1 MESKNVSPP
10 VHPGLYIKNEIIPE
24 GMSVKEAAEIL
35 GVGRPAL
42 SNLLNGNSSLS
53 TEMILRLE
61 KSFGASIEKLLSLQ
75 TAYIQ
80 HEMSEDGKDIAVR
93 AYSPSFFDDVR
104 AIEIEAWSENLRA
117 RDLLPVLLR
126 KLVNTTGK
134 DLSEVDFPAYENIQR
149 HGWDGH
155 VESGSVTPWIPKGI
169 SRWELSVNRNVLSK
183 AKSDYESRTQK
194 TSPAERRETS
204 FIFVTSRNW
213 PRKNDWVKKQK
224 DRNEWKDVKAYDA
237 SDIEQWLEQSVP
249 AQAWF
254 REKLGRDDGNIFS
267 LDQCWHKWSA
277 ATEPHLNREMFSDAV
292 KTNGKKLGEWLSSS
306 EEDSLIVVA
315 DSKDEAV
322 AFLSCALQNLGNSY
336 YDKVLCVYSADA
348 LKKAAKGNSQ
358 FIAIIVSEEAEEALP
373 EVKDKIKPIIVSKKA
388 AVINCGISLEM
399 PSHDCFRE
407 SLVSMG
413 IDSQDVVR
421 YSRESGQSPTV
432 LRRRLSK
439 IPAIQ
444 SPDWSKDNQTVRSL
458 IPFMFVGVWDAE
470 NAADREILSSLSNI
484 RDYGEIERI
493 FAEILKLEESPLWA
507 ISNYRGVVSK
517 IDALFLIHGS
527 ITKQDMEHFFDI
539 AKMVLSEDDPA
550 LDLPEKDRWMAN
562 VYGQTRNHSSY
573 LREGLCETLV
583 LLSVNGDHLF
593 RERTG
598 IDIQREINSLI
609 RNLLKPLDTRTW
621 LSQRNDLPRYAEA
634 APEEFLRI
642 LKDDLRSESPK
653 ISSLLKPV
661 DSAIFGAECPRTGLL
676 WALELLAWK
685 PERLVEVAGI
695 LAQLSGIEIEDNWMN
710 KPFNSLLCIF
720 RSWMPQTK
728 ATLDQ
733 RMASLKYIATKYP
746 DIGWQLCINQFPTSQ
761 TGHYNY
767 RPRWRN
773 DSVGAG
779 EPVDNLEAYKFRRE
793 ALDILLNWKPQNEET
808 LTDLMTYLGI
818 MHRSDIEKVLNL
830 IDEWSATNA
839 EDEEKAYLRRQIKK
853 YVFSRFHHKNLDEE
867 TKNLFQ
873 ATYDRLV
880 PEDLIMRHQWL
891 FAYSVAWSLGKREE
905 GFDYEKNREHINN
918 LRLEAL
924 SEIYTELGFSGLK
937 RLIDITEESWG
948 IGWILA
954 KNIFNQKEAK
964 DFIYMLLLSN
974 SAENIIQSR
983 INTCVSGALNAID
996 LVSLNEII
1004 KALTKKFEEEDRE
1017 SEISRLLIL
1026 SPFNEN
1032 TWEHVERM
1040 PEDLQ
1045 KKYWGSVTPFGKSED
1060 PQFLGKIVDK
1070 LLEVDRPREALNAV
1084 CFSLDKIDSRRILS
1098 LLYKVPVSHNK
1109 LSQEYHLDSH
1119 AVTEAFE
1126 ILNSRDDVLTD
1137 DIARL
1142 EFLYLRHIYDP
1153 EFKTPNLEKKIE
1165 DSPKLFVQVLAL
1177 AFRRKDEGEDPPEW
1191 SVPDNQKGILANAAF
1206 SLLDKI
1212 KRIPGTDEEGVIDES
1227 RLKNWIKDVQVL
1239 CNKHARKEIGD
1250 QTVGQILSTCP
1261 AGDDGVWPCE
1271 PVRRVVEDIESEDIA
1286 IGMSIGVRNARGTT
1300 IRSIGDGGDQERE
1313 LAAKYRD
1320 WSKKLSFEYPYVA
1333 KLLEEIAGQYD
1344 CDAQHWDT
1352 REEIEKRTRL

>member
-1 MESKNVSPP
+1 MESENVLPP
-10 VHPGLYIKNEIIPE
+10 IHPGLYIKNKIIPE

-53 TEMILRLE
+53 KEMMLRLE
-61 KSFGASIEKLLSLQ
+61 KSFGVNIEKLLSLQ
-75 TAYIQ
+75 TEYIQ
-80 HEMSEDGKDIAVR
+80 YEMSKNEKEIAVR
-93 AYSPSFFDDVR
+93 TYSPGFFDI
-104 AIEIEAWSENLRA
+104 AAGQIEAWSEKLEARA
-117 RDLLPVLLR
+117 LLPVLVR
-126 KLVNTTGK
+126 RLVNTTEK
-134 DLSEVDFPAYENIQR
+134 DLLKVDFPAYENIQR

-155 VESGSVTPWIPKGI
+155 VESGSVTPWIPRGI
-169 SRWELSVNRNVLSK
+169 SGWELSVNQNVSSK
-183 AKSDYESRTQK
+183 AGLDYESRTQK
-194 TSPAERRETS
+194 TSPEERKETC
-204 FIFVTSRNW
+204 FVFVTSRSW
-213 PRKNDWVKKQK
+213 PGKNDWVKEKK
-224 DRNEWKDVKAYDA
+224 DENEWKDIRAYDS
-237 SDIEQWLEQSVP
+237 SDLEQWLEQSVP
-249 AQAWF
+249 TQAWF
-254 REKLGRDDGNIFS
+254 REMLGQHDNNIFS
-267 LDQCWHKWSA
+267 LDQCWDRWSM
-277 ATEPHLNREMFSDAV
+277 ATEPHLDRELFSDAV
-292 KTNGKKLGEWLSSS
+292 KTNRKKLEEWFSSN
-306 EEDSLIVVA
+306 EEDPLVVVA
-315 DSKDEAV
+315 DSKDESV
-322 AFLSCALQNLGNSY
+322 AFLSCAFQDLGNQY
-336 YDKVLCVYSADA
+336 YDKVLCIYSPDA
-348 LKKAAKGNSQ
+348 LKKAARGNSQ
-358 FIAIIVSEEAEEALP
+358 FIAIIVSEEAGKAFP
-373 EVKDKIKPIIVSKKA
+373 EVKDKVKAVIVCNKA
-388 AVINCGISLEM
+388 AVINPGISLEM
-399 PSHDCFRE
+399 PSHECFRE

-432 LRRRLSK
+432 FRRRLSK

-444 SPDWSKDNQTVRSL
+444 SPDWSKDNQIVRSL
-458 IPFMFVGVWDAE
+458 VPFMFVGAWDAE
-470 NAADREILSSLSNI
+470 NIADREILSSLSNI
-484 RDYGEIERI
+484 KDYGEIERI
-493 FAEILKLEESPLWA
+493 FAEILKLEESPLWS
-507 ISNYRGVVSK
+507 ISNYRGVISK
-517 IDALFLIHGS
+517 IDVLFLVHNS
-527 ITKQDMEHFFDI
+527 ITKQDVEHFFDI
-539 AKMVLSEDDPA
+539 AEMVLSEDDPA
-550 LDLPEKDRWMAN
+550 LDLPEKDRWMSN
-562 VYGQTRNHSSY
+562 VYGKTRDHSSY

-583 LLSVNGDHLF
+583 LLSVNGNNLF
-593 RERTG
+593 QKRTG
-598 IDIQREINSLI
+598 INVQGKTNSLV
-609 RNLLKPLDTRTW
+609 RNLLKPLNTRTW

-685 PERLVEVAGI
+685 PERLLEIAKI

-733 RMASLKYIATKYP
+733 RIASLKYITRKYP

-761 TGHYNY
+761 TGNY
-767 RPRWRN
+767 SCRPRWRN
-773 DSVGAG
+773 DAVGAG

-793 ALDILLNWKPQNEET
+793 ALDILLNWNPQNEET

-839 EDEEKAYLRRQIKK
+839 EDEGKAHLRRQIKK
-853 YVFSRFHHKNLDEE
+853 YVFSKFHHKNLDEE

-873 ATYDRLV
+873 ATYDRLA
-880 PEDLIMRHQWL
+880 PKDLIMRHQWL

-905 GFDYEKNREHINN
+905 GFDYEKNRERINN

-937 RLIDITEESWG
+937 GLIDITEESG
-948 IGWILA
+948 DIGWILA

-964 DFIYMLLLSN
+964 DFIYMLLLSD
-974 SAENIIQSR
+974 SAENIVQSR
-983 INTCVSGALNAID
+983 INTCVSGILHAIG
-996 LVSLNEII
+996 LISLNEIT
-1004 KALTKKFEEEDRE
+1004 KALIKKFGEEDRE

-1045 KKYWGSVTPFGKSED
+1045 KKYWGSVTPFAKSED

-1070 LLEVDRPREALNAV
+1070 LLEANRPREALNAV
-1084 CFSLDKIDSRRILS
+1084 CLSLDKIDSRRILS
-1098 LLYKVPVSHNK
+1098 LLYRAPVSHNEP
-1109 LSQEYHLDSH
+1109 SQEYHLYSH
-1119 AVTEAFE
+1119 AVTEAFK

-1142 EFLYLRHIYDP
+1142 EFLYLRHRYDP

-1177 AFRRKDEGEDPPEW
+1177 AFRRSDGGEDPPEW
-1191 SVPDNQKGILANAAF
+1191 SVPDNQKAMLANAAF
-1206 SLLDKI
+1206 SLLGNME
-1212 KRIPGTDEEGVIDES
+1212 RIPGTDEEGVIDES
-1227 RLKNWIKDVQVL
+1227 RLKNWIKDVQML
-1239 CNKHARKEIGD
+1239 CNKHDRKDIGD
-1250 QTVGQILSTCP
+1250 QTVGQILSLCP

-1271 PVRRVVEDIESEDIA
+1271 PVRRVIEDIESEHIA
-1286 IGMSIGVRNARGTT
+1286 IGMSIGVRNARGVTT
-1300 IRSIGDGGDQERE
+1300 RGFGDGGDQERE

-1333 KLLEEIAGQYD
+1333 KLLEEIARQYD
-1344 CDAQHWDT
+1344 YDAQYWDT
-1352 REEIEKRTRL
+1352 TEEIEKRTRL